1 MTVTRRWG
9 VLAALSTPLLGGG
22 TPSQKGVQ
30 MGEGGIFALGGF
42 LGGGG
47 IFFFNFFKFL
57 LFCVFCNIVYSI
69 YSIDVIAVSGG
80 VFRAGSCRPSCV

>member
-42 LGGGG
+42 LGGRGDFFFS
-47 IFFFNFFKFL
+47 IFFNFCYF
-57 LFCVFCNIVYSI
+57 VYF
-69 YSIDVIAVSGG
+69 VT
-80 VFRAGSCRPSCV
+80 